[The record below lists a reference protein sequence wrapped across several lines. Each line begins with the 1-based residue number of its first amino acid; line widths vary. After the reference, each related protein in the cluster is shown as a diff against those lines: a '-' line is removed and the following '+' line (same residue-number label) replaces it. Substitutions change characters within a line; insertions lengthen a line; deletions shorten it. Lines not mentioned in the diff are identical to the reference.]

1 MILII
6 PLAGTAITP
15 EASSI
20 VVVTPPVIGVVP
32 VKSVFKSKYIAPLPS
47 IHLDVFTPVGAVY
60 EG

>member
-1 MILII
+1 M
-6 PLAGTAITP
+6 TP

-32 VKSVFKSKYIAPLPS
+32 VKRVFKSKLTAKFPS
-47 IHLDVFTPVGAVY
+47 IHLDAFTPVGAVY